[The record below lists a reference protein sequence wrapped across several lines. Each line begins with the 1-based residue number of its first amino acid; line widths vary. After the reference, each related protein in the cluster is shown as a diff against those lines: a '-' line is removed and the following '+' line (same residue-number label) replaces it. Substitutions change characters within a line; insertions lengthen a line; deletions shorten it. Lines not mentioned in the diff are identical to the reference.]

1 MAKIVG
7 FADVWEKWI
16 KEQNC
21 NADEFIP
28 MSFRARISNDALKTN
43 KQTNKNAIHPV
54 SLEGGNRDMGD
65 GAFLQ
70 FLVAS

>member
-43 KQTNKNAIHPV
+43 KQKCYSSSVLGGKKQRYGRWSIFAI
-54 SLEGGNRDMGD
+54 LGC
-65 GAFLQ
+65 
-70 FLVAS
+70 